1 MPQSE
6 APAPAGRAM
15 RKVRQGVV
23 VSNKMKNS
31 IVVRVDRTVRHPKY
45 QKVIKQTEKYMAHSE
60 DPSVKEGD
68 VVRIMECRP
77 LSRRKRWRLVEIVQ
91 RIEHA

>member
-6 APAPAGRAM
+6 AQELPRAM

-23 VSNKMKNS
+23 VSNKMQRS
-31 IVVRVDRTVRHPKY
+31 IVVRVERTVRHSLY
-45 QKVIKQTEKYMAHSE
+45 HKVIKQSKKYMAHSD

-77 LSRRKRWRLVEIVQ
+77 LSRRKRWRLIEIVQ
-91 RIEHA
+91 RAE